1 MIIRMLTEANAQ
13 VYRDIRL
20 RMLKEVPAAYTA
32 SYEEFS
38 QRPLAST
45 IERLRNENNQPDNFI
60 LGAFEGE
67 QLLGTV
73 GLWRETGAK
82 TRHKASIWG
91 MYVAA
96 EARGRGIGKALLHE
110 AIARARAL
118 PDLDCLHLGVVVT
131 QKAARQLYM
140 SSGFVV
146 YGREPRAVKIGD
158 EYLDEELMTLDLR
171 RQAV

>member
-1 MIIRMLTEANAQ
+1 MDIRMLTEADAQ

-20 RMLKEVPAAYTA
+20 RMLKEEPAAYTA

-73 GLWRETGAK
+73 GLWRETGTK

-91 MYVAA
+91 MYVTT
-96 EARGRGIGKALLHE
+96 EGRGRGIGKAVLQE
-110 AIARARAL
+110 AIARARCL
-118 PDLDCLHLGVVVT
+118 PDLECLHLGVAVT
-131 QKAARQLYM
+131 QKAARQLYT

-146 YGREPRAVKIGD
+146 YGREPRAAKIGD
-158 EYLDEELMTLDLR
+158 QYLDIELMTLDLR
-171 RQAV
+171 RQEA